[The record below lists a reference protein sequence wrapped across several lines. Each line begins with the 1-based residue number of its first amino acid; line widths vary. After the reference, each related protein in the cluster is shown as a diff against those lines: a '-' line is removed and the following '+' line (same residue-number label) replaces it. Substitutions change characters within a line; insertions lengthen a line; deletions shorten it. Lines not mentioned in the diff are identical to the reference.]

1 MGLLF
6 HEVIKTGI
14 FCLDSLGLTARRILR
29 VSTWGSDQRQ
39 EKYQFTH
46 AFGDSS

>member
-6 HEVIKTGI
+6 HQVIETGR
-14 FCLDSLGLTARRILR
+14 FSLDSLGLTARRILR
-29 VSTWGSDQRQ
+29 VSTCGSDQRQ

-46 AFGDSS
+46 AFGHSG

>member
-6 HEVIKTGI
+6 HQVIKAGI